1 VTVGEALTGAR
12 NQAGL
17 SVEELSER
25 TQIRGTVIR
34 SIEQDD
40 YEACGGDLY
49 VRGYV
54 RAIAGAVGLDAQSL
68 IDEYDLARVA
78 QPYERA
84 GGWAG
89 RHAQAEPRAFPD
101 PPPGPLAADATMFD
115 LAPVSEDPAATR
127 YDLPPV
133 PAEAADLDA
142 TRYDLPPVTGD
153 FPGYAPRPPAAPADA
168 GAATSII
175 PAFGPGPA
183 GPFAPPPYTGPVPYT
198 GRAGR
203 RKRRALIGAA
213 AVVVVLAAAGGIGI
227 ALTSGGGTT
236 AIAPTANSK
245 STAASSG
252 PTAKASAP
260 GASATAGQGGN
271 AAASGAAVTSL
282 PVASVTAFGPD
293 GTGDGDNAGS
303 AEDAV
308 SSKATSPWSTQWY
321 ATAKFGQ
328 LKSGTGLLLDLGG
341 TATVTSVRM
350 DLSQNRG
357 ATVQLRVGSS
367 TKDLKVAATAKNA
380 GGLLQ
385 LTLKH
390 PATGQYVLIWFT
402 QLPPDG
408 AGHYAETVSGVKVK
422 GQQ

>member
-1 VTVGEALTGAR
+1 VTVGETLTGAR

-54 RAIAGAVGLDAQSL
+54 RAIAGAVGLDAQPL

-78 QPYERA
+78 QPYERPN
-84 GGWAG
+84 GWAG
-89 RHAQAEPRAFPD
+89 RHAQALPRAFAE
-101 PPPGPLAADATMFD
+101 PLPADATMFD
-115 LAPVSEDPAATR
+115 LPPVSEDPAATR

-133 PAEAADLDA
+133 PAEAADPDA

-153 FPGYAPRPPAAPADA
+153 FPGYAPRPLAAPADA

-183 GPFAPPPYTGPVPYT
+183 SPFAPPPYAGPGPS
-198 GRAGR
+198 GGLAGR
-203 RKRRALIGAA
+203 RKRRTLIGAA

-252 PTAKASAP
+252 ATAKASAP

-271 AAASGAAVTSL
+271 AAASGAAVTNL
-282 PVASVTAFGPD
+282 PVASVTAFGPA

-357 ATVQLRVGSS
+357 ATVQLQVGSS

-380 GGLLQ
+380 GGPLQ

-390 PATGQYVLIWFT
+390 PATGQYLLIWFT